1 MDIKDVLKA
10 FNDMEAVGL
19 FDRYA
24 IGGAVGALFYLEPTD
39 TADIDIFLSFR
50 AKPDRI
56 IVDLS
61 PIYDYLKAR
70 GGALQGEHIRIFG
83 WPVQVLAAAG
93 GLVEEALNEARE
105 TDVEG
110 IRTRVFS
117 AEHLAAIALQT
128 GRAKD
133 KVRLLQFL
141 EAKTLD
147 HAKLKA
153 IIGQHG
159 LEVAW
164 GKFKVQF
171 LDERV

>member
-10 FNDMEAVGL
+10 FNDMEAADL
-19 FDRYA
+19 FGRYA
-24 IGGAVGALFYLEPTD
+24 IAGAVGALFYLEPTD
-39 TADIDIFLSFR
+39 TADIDIFLSLR

-61 PIYDYLKAR
+61 PIYDYLKER
-70 GGALQGEHIRIFG
+70 GGTLQGEHIRIFG
-83 WPVQVLAAAG
+83 WPVQILAVSG

-133 KVRLLQFL
+133 KARLLQFL
-141 EAKTLD
+141 EYKALD
-147 HAKLKA
+147 HAKLRS
-153 IIGQHG
+153 IIARHN
-159 LEVAW
+159 LEDAW
-164 GKFKVQF
+164 RKFKAQF
-171 LDERV
+171 FDDRS

>member
-10 FNDMEAVGL
+10 FNDMEAAGL

-39 TADIDIFLSFR
+39 TADIDIFLSLR
-50 AKPDRI
+50 AKPDRL

-61 PIYDYLKAR
+61 PIYDFLK
-70 GGALQGEHIRIFG
+70 GKDGTLQGEHIRIFG
-83 WPVQVLAAAG
+83 WPVQVLAASG
-93 GLVEEALNEARE
+93 GLVEEGLNEAKE

-133 KVRLLQFL
+133 KARLLQFL
-141 EAKTLD
+141 ESKSLD
-147 HAKLKA
+147 RAEFIS
-153 IIGQHG
+153 IIKRYG
-159 LEVAW
+159 LEPAW
-164 GKFKVQF
+164 NKFKAQF
-171 LDERV
+171 LDDQS